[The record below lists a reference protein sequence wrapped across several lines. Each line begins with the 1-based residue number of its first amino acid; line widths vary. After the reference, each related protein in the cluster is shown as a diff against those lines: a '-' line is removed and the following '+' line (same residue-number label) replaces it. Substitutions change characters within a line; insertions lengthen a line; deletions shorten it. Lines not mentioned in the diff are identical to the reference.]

1 MSIDQEASTPLTDK
15 NDIELI
21 RMYLSEYVKPTFS
34 NHLLYFNLAIN
45 TGLRV
50 RVLLSYKWNN
60 LLNSDMTVKDYIQ
73 YNNYKLYLNNT
84 CKRAIYDSL
93 DMLNGIDLNNYVF
106 GNRADKSITSGCIN
120 NVCRDIH
127 KNLNIGDLCL
137 NTGSFVKTFIY
148 WQIYYN
154 RRDYIKLAKLQDM
167 LYPKSS
173 NYNLCKIAN
182 YNIDND
188 YIYINDVNL

>member
-1 MSIDQEASTPLTDK
+1 MSIDQEPSYPITDK

-21 RMYLSEYVKPTFS
+21 RMYMSEYVRHTFS

-45 TGLRV
+45 TGLKTKI
-50 RVLLSYKWNN
+50 LLSYKWNDILN
-60 LLNSDMTVKDYIQ
+60 LDMTVKDYLQ

-84 CKRAIYDSL
+84 CKRAIYDNL
-93 DMLNGIDLNNYVF
+93 NMLNNIDFNNYVF
-106 GNRADKSITSGCIN
+106 GNRKNKPIISSTIN
-120 NVCRDIH
+120 KVYRDIH
-127 KNLNIGDLCL
+127 KDLNIGNLCL
-137 NTGSFVKTFIY
+137 NTGSLYKTFIY

-154 RRDYIKLAKLQDM
+154 CRDYIKLAKLQDM
-167 LYPKSS
+167 LYPTST
-173 NYNLCKIAN
+173 NLWKIAN

>member
-1 MSIDQEASTPLTDK
+1 MSIDQEPSYPITDK
-15 NDIELI
+15 NDIKLI
-21 RMYLSEYVKPTFS
+21 RMYMSEYVKHTFS

-45 TGLRV
+45 TGLKTKM
-50 RVLLSYKWNN
+50 LLFYKWNDILN
-60 LLNSDMTVKDYIQ
+60 LDMTIKDYLQ

-84 CKRAIYDSL
+84 CKRAIYDNL
-93 DMLNGIDLNNYVF
+93 NMLNNINFNNYVF
-106 GNRADKSITSGCIN
+106 GNRRNKPIISSTIN
-120 NVCRDIH
+120 KVYRDIH
-127 KNLNIGDLCL
+127 KDLNIGNLCL
-137 NTGSFVKTFIY
+137 NTGTLYKTFIY

-167 LYPKSS
+167 LYPTST
-173 NYNLCKIAN
+173 NLWKIAN

>member
-1 MSIDQEASTPLTDK
+1 MSIDQESSYPITDK

-21 RMYLSEYVKPTFS
+21 RMYMSEYVRHTFS

-45 TGLRV
+45 TGLKTKI
-50 RVLLSYKWNN
+50 LLSYKWNDILN
-60 LLNSDMTVKDYIQ
+60 LDMTVKDYLQ

-84 CKRAIYDSL
+84 CKRAIYGNL
-93 DMLNGIDLNNYVF
+93 NMLNNIDFNNYVF
-106 GNRADKSITSGCIN
+106 GNRKNKPIISSTIN
-120 NVCRDIH
+120 KVYRDIH
-127 KNLNIGDLCL
+127 KDLNIGNLCL
-137 NTGSFVKTFIY
+137 NTGSLYKTFIY

-154 RRDYIKLAKLQDM
+154 CRDYIKLAKLQDM
-167 LYPKSS
+167 LYPTST
-173 NYNLCKIAN
+173 NLWKIAN

>member
-1 MSIDQEASTPLTDK
+1 MSIDQESSYPITDK

-21 RMYLSEYVKPTFS
+21 RMYMSEYVRHTFS

-45 TGLRV
+45 TGLKTKM
-50 RVLLSYKWNN
+50 LLSYKWNDILN
-60 LLNSDMTVKDYIQ
+60 LDMTVKDYLQ

-84 CKRAIYDSL
+84 CKRAIYDNL
-93 DMLNGIDLNNYVF
+93 NMLNNIDFNNYVF
-106 GNRADKSITSGCIN
+106 GNRKNKPIISSTIN
-120 NVCRDIH
+120 KVYRDIH
-127 KNLNIGDLCL
+127 KDLNIGNLCL
-137 NTGSFVKTFIY
+137 NTGSLYKTFIY

-154 RRDYIKLAKLQDM
+154 CRDYIKLAKLQDM
-167 LYPKSS
+167 LYPTST
-173 NYNLCKIAN
+173 NLWKIAN

>member
-1 MSIDQEASTPLTDK
+1 MSIDQESSYPITDK

-21 RMYLSEYVKPTFS
+21 RMYMSEYIKPTLS

-50 RVLLSYKWNN
+50 RTLLSYRWNV
-60 LLNSDMTVKDYIQ
+60 LLNPDMIAKDYIQ
-73 YNNYKLYLNNT
+73 YNNYKLYLNNS

-93 DMLNGIDLNNYVF
+93 DILNSIDLNNYVF
-106 GNRADKSITSGCIN
+106 GNYTNKPLTSSTIN
-120 NVCRDIH
+120 RVYRDIH
-127 KNLNIGDLCL
+127 KDLNIGDLCL
-137 NTGSFVKTFIY
+137 NTGSLYKTFIY

-167 LYPKSS
+167 LYPTST
-173 NYNLCKIAN
+173 NLWKIAN

>member
-1 MSIDQEASTPLTDK
+1 MSIDQEPSYPITDK

-21 RMYLSEYVKPTFS
+21 RMYMSEYIRPTFS

-45 TGLRV
+45 TGLKTKM
-50 RVLLSYKWNN
+50 LLSYKWNDILN
-60 LLNSDMTVKDYIQ
+60 LDMTVKDYLQ

-84 CKRAIYDSL
+84 CKRAIYNNL
-93 DMLNGIDLNNYVF
+93 NMLNNIDFNNYVF
-106 GNRADKSITSGCIN
+106 GNRRNKPITSSTIN
-120 NVCRDIH
+120 KVYRDIH
-127 KNLNIGDLCL
+127 KDLNIGNLCL
-137 NTGSFVKTFIY
+137 NTGTLYKTFIY

-167 LYPKSS
+167 LYPTST
-173 NYNLCKIAN
+173 NLWKIAN

>member
-1 MSIDQEASTPLTDK
+1 MSIDQEPSYPITDK

-21 RMYLSEYVKPTFS
+21 RMYMSEYVKHTFS

-45 TGLRV
+45 TGLKTKM
-50 RVLLSYKWNN
+50 LLSYKWNDILN
-60 LLNSDMTVKDYIQ
+60 LDMTVKDYLQ

-84 CKRAIYDSL
+84 CKRAIYDNL
-93 DMLNGIDLNNYVF
+93 NMLNNIDFNNYVF
-106 GNRADKSITSGCIN
+106 GNRRNKPIISSTIN
-120 NVCRDIH
+120 KVYRDIH
-127 KNLNIGDLCL
+127 KDLNIGNLCL
-137 NTGSFVKTFIY
+137 NTGTLYKTFIY

-167 LYPKSS
+167 LYPTST
-173 NYNLCKIAN
+173 NLWKISN

>member
-1 MSIDQEASTPLTDK
+1 MSIDQELSYPITDK

-21 RMYLSEYVKPTFS
+21 RMYMSEYVRHTFS

-45 TGLRV
+45 TGLKTKI
-50 RVLLSYKWNN
+50 LLSYKWNDILN
-60 LLNSDMTVKDYIQ
+60 LDMTVKDYLQ

-84 CKRAIYDSL
+84 CKRAIYDNL
-93 DMLNGIDLNNYVF
+93 NMLNNIDFNNYVF
-106 GNRADKSITSGCIN
+106 GNRKNKPIISSTIN
-120 NVCRDIH
+120 KVYRDIH
-127 KNLNIGDLCL
+127 KDLNIGNLCL
-137 NTGSFVKTFIY
+137 NTGSLYKTFIY

-154 RRDYIKLAKLQDM
+154 CRDYIKLAKLQDM
-167 LYPKSS
+167 LYPTST
-173 NYNLCKIAN
+173 NLWKIAN

>member
-1 MSIDQEASTPLTDK
+1 MSIDQEPSYPITDK

-21 RMYLSEYVKPTFS
+21 RMYMSEYVRHTFR

-45 TGLRV
+45 TGLKTKI
-50 RVLLSYKWNN
+50 LLSYKWNDILN
-60 LLNSDMTVKDYIQ
+60 LDMTVKDYLQ

-84 CKRAIYDSL
+84 CKRAIYDNL
-93 DMLNGIDLNNYVF
+93 NMLNNIDFNNYVF
-106 GNRADKSITSGCIN
+106 GNRKNKPIISSTIN
-120 NVCRDIH
+120 KVYRDIH
-127 KNLNIGDLCL
+127 KDLNIGNLCL
-137 NTGSFVKTFIY
+137 NTGSLYKTFIY

-154 RRDYIKLAKLQDM
+154 CRDYIKLAKLQDM
-167 LYPKSS
+167 LYPTST
-173 NYNLCKIAN
+173 NLWKISN